1 MSTKT
6 FMAKKEL
13 VKPDW
18 FVIDAEGEIVGHLAT
33 KIATILMGKHKPEFT
48 PHVVTGDC
56 IIILNVG
63 KVRFSGKI
71 TATDDMPY
79 MTKKMGQKQYDYYT
93 GWPGGRRIVTAEQM
107 IKRNPGYVLREA
119 VRRMLPKNKLASIML
134 TNLRLFTGSTHT
146 HQAQQPQELPAWLK
160 G

>member
-13 VKPDW
+13 VKPEW

-33 KIATILMGKHKPEFT
+33 KIATIPEFT

-56 IIILNVG
+56 VIILNVG
-63 KVRFSGKI
+63 KVRFSGKV
-71 TATDDMPY
+71 TASEELPY
-79 MTKKMGQKQYDYYT
+79 LTKKMSQKEYDYYT
-93 GWPGGRRIVTAEQM
+93 GFPSGRRIVTAEQM

-134 TNLRLFTGSTHT
+134 KNLRLFTGSTHT

>member
-1 MSTKT
+1 
-6 FMAKKEL
+6 
-13 VKPDW
+13 
-18 FVIDAEGEIVGHLAT
+18 
-33 KIATILMGKHKPEFT
+33 
-48 PHVVTGDC
+48 
-56 IIILNVG
+56 
-63 KVRFSGKI
+63 
-71 TATDDMPY
+71 
-79 MTKKMGQKQYDYYT
+79 
-93 GWPGGRRIVTAEQM
+93 M

>member
-1 MSTKT
+1 MSTRT

-13 VKPDW
+13 VKPTW
-18 FVIDAEGEIVGHLAT
+18 YVIDAEGQIVGHLAT

-56 IIILNVG
+56 IVILNVG

-71 TATDDMPY
+71 TASADMPY
-79 MTKKMGQKQYDYYT
+79 LTKKMSEKQYDYYT
-93 GWPGGRRIVTAEQM
+93 GYPGGRRVVTAEQM

>member
-13 VKPDW
+13 VNPTW
-18 FVIDAEGEIVGHLAT
+18 FVIDAEGEIVGHLAS

-56 IIILNVG
+56 IIVLNVG

-71 TATDDMPY
+71 TASKELPY
-79 MTKKMGQKQYDYYT
+79 LTKKMSEKEYDYYT
-93 GWPGGRRIVTAEQM
+93 GYPGGRRIVTAEQM
-107 IKRNPGYVLREA
+107 IKRNPGFVLREA

-134 TNLRLFTGSTHT
+134 THLRLFAGSTHT